1 MHRPRALILDEQT
14 DALDP
19 CQKEHLRALIRSLSA
34 HTAVLL
40 TTHILVEAEALWDR
54 VLVIVGGR
62 LVADEPIGASF
73 GSSGSRCARR
83 WSASGAA
90 LAH

>member
-1 MHRPRALILDEQT
+1 MIEAGNLS
-14 DALDP
+14 
-19 CQKEHLRALIRSLSA
+19 RSFGGRLA
-34 HTAVLL
+34 G
-40 TTHILVEAEALWDR
+40 DR
-54 VLVIVGGR
+54 VLMIVGGR

-90 LAH
+90 